1 MFEERKGKMQYGYMG
16 SYVRVDLT
24 EGNITFQTFSD
35 EELRKYIG
43 GTGLGTKIL
52 YDETDITTDPLGPE
66 NVLTFNTGP
75 LVGTKAPNFGR
86 YHVVTKSPLTG
97 KYAEANSGGKFG
109 PALRKS
115 GYDGIIV
122 TGKAEKPVYL
132 SIDNGKVELLDAA
145 ELWGKD
151 TYEVGDW
158 MKETYGKTSV
168 CCCIGPAGENL
179 SRIAAIMNDGR
190 DGRTAARCGVGA
202 VMGSKN
208 LKAIVV
214 RGNKEVPLFDKD
226 RFNAVSKEW
235 SQKIANGPGKDVL
248 GLYGTSCGLEGTE
261 VMGDLPIKNWGQ
273 GNFEGAK
280 KICGPAMA
288 ETILTKRYYC
298 GQCVIGCGRVVEV
311 KEGKY
316 ALEESAGPEY
326 ETLGTLGANLLID
339 DLAAIST
346 MNVLCNRYGLD
357 TISTGCTVSFAIEAF
372 EKGLLTKDD
381 LGGLELKWGDPDS
394 AIALIGKIARR
405 EDFGYWLAE
414 GSKIASEK
422 LGGIAPQLAVHVRG
436 LEFPAHDPRGANGL
450 ALQYITSP
458 RGACHLSSFTH
469 DFEYGGGGPKLN
481 FPDEAF
487 NRFGYEGKGAFVAQ
501 YQDLMALFDSLTGC
515 KFVIFGFEG
524 KPLEKIRMFL
534 ELATGWDI
542 TEEELMETGER
553 IMNLKHLYNLK
564 CGWTAE
570 EAKLPYKMYGIT
582 RGSGGAADN
591 IPNAGLMLT
600 QYNKVRCWN
609 EHGIPL
615 KETLDR
621 LGLEWTAP
629 SM

>member
-122 TGKAEKPVYL
+122 TGKAKKPVYL

-280 KICGPAMA
+280 K
-288 ETILTKRYYC
+288 
-298 GQCVIGCGRVVEV
+298 
-311 KEGKY
+311 
-316 ALEESAGPEY
+316 SA
-326 ETLGTLGANLLID
+326 D
-339 DLAAIST
+339 
-346 MNVLCNRYGLD
+346 RQ
-357 TISTGCTVSFAIEAF
+357 
-372 EKGLLTKDD
+372 
-381 LGGLELKWGDPDS
+381 W
-394 AIALIGKIARR
+394 RR
-405 EDFGYWLAE
+405 
-414 GSKIASEK
+414 
-422 LGGIAPQLAVHVRG
+422 
-436 LEFPAHDPRGANGL
+436 
-450 ALQYITSP
+450 
-458 RGACHLSSFTH
+458 
-469 DFEYGGGGPKLN
+469 
-481 FPDEAF
+481 
-487 NRFGYEGKGAFVAQ
+487 RF
-501 YQDLMALFDSLTGC
+501 
-515 KFVIFGFEG
+515 
-524 KPLEKIRMFL
+524 
-534 ELATGWDI
+534 
-542 TEEELMETGER
+542 
-553 IMNLKHLYNLK
+553 
-564 CGWTAE
+564 
-570 EAKLPYKMYGIT
+570 
-582 RGSGGAADN
+582 
-591 IPNAGLMLT
+591 
-600 QYNKVRCWN
+600 
-609 EHGIPL
+609 
-615 KETLDR
+615 
-621 LGLEWTAP
+621 
-629 SM
+629 